1 MVQLARHVYDPRDEL
16 NREIM
21 AYGAGIFE
29 CTLCGECESV
39 CPHGISPKESIE
51 MLRDRVE
58 EMKK

>member
-1 MVQLARHVYDPRDEL
+1 L

-29 CTLCGECESV
+29 CTLCGECEPV